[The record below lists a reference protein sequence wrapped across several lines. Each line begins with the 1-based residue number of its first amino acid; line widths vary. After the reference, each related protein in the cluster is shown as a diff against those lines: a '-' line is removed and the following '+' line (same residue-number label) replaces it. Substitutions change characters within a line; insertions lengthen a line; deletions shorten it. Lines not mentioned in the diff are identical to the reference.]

1 MYFIDD
7 LQRDYE
13 KYGLPEEFVMCLPDR
28 CEDCGAP
35 MEISEVL
42 TGLRCSNPKCKS
54 KLVMRIRAICKD
66 LNILSFGESTIEKFI
81 DYYDATNPLDI
92 FELQEGML
100 IGEGIS
106 LDVST
111 KIIKQIKEKDKFLL
125 WEFVQVANIPFV
137 RTSARKIFQGYRNL
151 TEAFKDIE
159 EGGVG
164 FIGNKLGVS
173 KDSDN
178 EVSVQATKVYTS
190 LMTYKDEL
198 LEGERNVTIID
209 VSDIPE
215 LNVVCSDQVGGRF
228 RNKPEFYA
236 FVRKEF
242 DGLVHVNFLTSVSKN
257 IDVLVWAGADG
268 SPARYTSKV
277 QKVERYNEKGS
288 DIDIMTGEQFVAELK
303 SQLGL

>member
-13 KYGLPEEFVMCLPDR
+13 KYGLPEEFVMCLPTK

-35 MEISEVL
+35 MEMSEVL
-42 TGLRCSNPKCKS
+42 TGLRCSNPRCKS

-81 DYYDATNPLDI
+81 EYYDVTNPLDM
-92 FELQEGML
+92 FELQEGMIL
-100 IGEGIS
+100 GEGIS
-106 LDVST
+106 LDVSN
-111 KIIKQIKEKDKFLL
+111 KIIRQIREKDKFLL
-125 WEFVQVANIPFV
+125 WEFVQMANIPFV
-137 RTSARKIFQGYRNL
+137 RTSARNIFQGYKTL
-151 TEAFKDIE
+151 DEAFVDIE
-159 EGGVG
+159 TGGVEFIKKRLG
-164 FIGNKLGVS
+164 FTGDDDGIS
-173 KDSDN
+173 IQ
-178 EVSVQATKVYTS
+178 SVKVYTS
-190 LMTYKDEL
+190 LMDFKDEL
-198 LEGERNVTIID
+198 LEGIQNVTIVD
-209 VSDIPE
+209 VSDLPE

-228 RNKPEFYA
+228 RNKPDFYS

-242 DGLVHVNFLTSVSKN
+242 EGKVHVNFLTSVNKN

-288 DIDIMTGEQFVAELK
+288 NIDIMTGEQFVAELK
-303 SQLGL
+303 RLVG